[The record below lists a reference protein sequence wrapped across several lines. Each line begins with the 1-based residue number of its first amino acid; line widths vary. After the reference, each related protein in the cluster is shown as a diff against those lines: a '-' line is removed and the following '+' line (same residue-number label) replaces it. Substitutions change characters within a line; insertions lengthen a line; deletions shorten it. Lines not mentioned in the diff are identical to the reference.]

1 MWWFERIFKTNTPI
15 ERIVAPIVCMASAE
29 IMKSYQQGD
38 RLVDKIYYKGEGKM
52 KIDVEKIKAEIER
65 LKTLKAEEYCKD
77 AIEKLLAD
85 FEQSREHEIEKLET
99 TLAICEKFEVVD
111 TLPEEVVNT
120 DSEAQAEVQ
129 VSNEVIY

>member
-1 MWWFERIFKTNTPI
+1 MWWFERIFRKKTPTK
-15 ERIVAPIVCMASAE
+15 ETVAPITCLASAD
-29 IMKSYQQGD
+29 IMYSYQQGD
-38 RLVDKIYYKGEGKM
+38 RLVDKIYYKGEGEM